1 MKRYDKYAES
11 GEYDYQTHVFTSTY
25 TADVS
30 GVCSAMYEL
39 GGMTIL
45 HDPSGCNSTY
55 STHDEP
61 RWFDTDS
68 LMFVSGLDEIT
79 AVLGDDSVLIEDA
92 ARAAA
97 DLQPRFI
104 TLCGGSIPHITA
116 FDYKGVAKLIERRTG
131 VPTIPVVTNGNRSY
145 VAGVGAALTAW
156 VKRFGHPEESPWRD
170 MRTTASAN
178 SSYAT
183 VRDTAR
189 NTARD
194 AVDIEGIPKS
204 TNVPAN
210 DTAETFAG
218 TACPSMGE
226 ATAPPSRMTLPVNL
240 LGVTPLDFSTNGN
253 VEALCALFAPG
264 ETPNELSDSHSGSSS
279 HISGESSN
287 ELSGGLSG
295 SSSHISG
302 ELPQDTGTS
311 AESKAGTTANSG
323 NAGMPVPTLNCCAAM
338 GETFDSLTHIYR
350 AAVNVV
356 VSSAGR
362 RLARYMQEAAGIP
375 YVEGVPMGPAMTEAL
390 LQNVQEAYLDK
401 LQGQLSVP
409 SRNIWAKNPV
419 HDRWDI
425 PGEQILIIGEEI
437 FAQSLAATINALDES
452 QRFGRQAYAV
462 WPDVDYGFPEHEV
475 AELIRKSSY
484 IIADPLYR
492 VIPHDE
498 AKNHFID
505 FPHEAYSGRI
515 YRTQI
520 PMFAGPGF
528 RVEELLQL

>member
-97 DLQPRFI
+97 DLRPRFI

-170 MRTTASAN
+170 ARTTATAN
-178 SSYAT
+178 ASYAT
-183 VRDTAR
+183 VRDAVDC
-189 NTARD
+189 D
-194 AVDIEGIPKS
+194 AVDNAGIPKS
-204 TNVPAN
+204 THVPAN
-210 DTAETFAG
+210 DTAEAFSGA
-218 TACPSMGE
+218 ACASMGE
-226 ATAPPSRMTLPVNL
+226 TTAPQSRMTFPVNL

-253 VEALCALFAPG
+253 VEALRALFAPG
-264 ETPNELSDSHSGSSS
+264 ETPNELSDSHSGSSF
-279 HISGESSN
+279 HISGES
-287 ELSGGLSG
+287 
-295 SSSHISG
+295 
-302 ELPQDTGTS
+302 PQDAGTS
-311 AESKAGTTANSG
+311 AASQPGAAANNA

-362 RLARYMQEAAGIP
+362 RLARYMQETAGIP

-401 LQGQLSVP
+401 LQGKPSVP
-409 SRNIWAKNPV
+409 PQNIWAKNPV

-425 PGEQILIIGEEI
+425 PGEQILVIGEEI
-437 FAQSLAATINALDES
+437 FAQSLAAAINALDES
-452 QRFGRQAYAV
+452 QRFGHQAYAV

-498 AKNHFID
+498 TKNHFID

-515 YRTQI
+515 YRKQM
-520 PMFAGPGF
+520 PVFAGPEF
-528 RVEELLQL
+528 RVEELLQG